1 MLWRW
6 RRRRLRGHWLL
17 RCPRLL
23 LLRRLLLPWRLRG
36 HCCCG
41 NMKGRAREAAP
52 MAIPP
57 RRLSAW
63 SRRVEHKALG
73 RIHIQKPLLDRQC
86 VAAHGAYPNA
96 MLLGLHVLEARPAM
110 FGAEQHDVHDFV
122 ERYS

>member
-41 NMKGRAREAAP
+41 NMKGRAREAAS
-52 MAIPP
+52 MAIP
-57 RRLSAW
+57 RRRLLSAW

-73 RIHIQKPLLDRQC
+73 RVHSQKLGLDRQC
-86 VAAHGAYPNA
+86 VAAHGADPNA
-96 MLLGLHVLEARPAM
+96 MLLGLHVLETRMP
-110 FGAEQHDVHDFV
+110 FFF
-122 ERYS
+122 R